1 MCSNGRG
8 AVAAGF
14 MQLALW
20 LADPD
25 KAEKILELCKI
36 FIEIRSG
43 LVVGP
48 YPNWD
53 LATDIFDTLA
63 QAIVEDYVL
72 RDVLCPVKQ

>member
-1 MCSNGRG
+1 MD

-14 MQLALW
+14 MRLALW

-25 KAEKILELCKI
+25 KAEKTLELCKI

-43 LVVGP
+43 LVDFVGP

-53 LATDIFDTLA
+53 LATEIYDTLA
-63 QAIVEDYVL
+63 TVEDYVL